1 MIIYIHG
8 PTSLEMMIRF
18 GATTSFYCQSSVR
31 YSGISSVGLQM
42 GYSIT
47 VDQWDPS
54 WDIWYILVYLCEFLI
69 NVLLLSLLS
78 LLSLLF
84 FYHVYYYYHYYYFH
98 IIIFYYY
105 SIYML
110 FILILLLSLLLLYN
124 YYFQHYAYN
133 HYIYIACIFIYNII

>member
-69 NVLLLSLLS
+69 NVLLLLS

-133 HYIYIACIFIYNII
+133 HYIYIYCMYIYT